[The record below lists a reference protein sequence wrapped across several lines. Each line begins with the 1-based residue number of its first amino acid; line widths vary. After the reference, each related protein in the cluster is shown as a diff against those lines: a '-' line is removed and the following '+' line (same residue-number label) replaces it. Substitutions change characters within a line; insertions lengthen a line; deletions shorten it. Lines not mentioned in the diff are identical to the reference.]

1 MLFNKKFGS
10 CVLLLSCFFVL
21 PNQGRTATLALPE
34 LVKAQALKAQDACF
48 TKMSQA
54 IEENEGSCGN
64 SGCAAAFNGC
74 YVEGESVVITAIN
87 DLVES
92 SSGHLSEVCQAGIDT
107 LANEASNDN
116 PWLDR
121 VMQQLPVTLDGDPI
135 ILYRLYFYE
144 LIYKTVNN
152 RDCKS

>member
-1 MLFNKKFGS
+1 MLLSKKSGFCLVILS
-10 CVLLLSCFFVL
+10 CFLLLS
-21 PNQGRTATLALPE
+21 NQGHAASFPLPE

-48 TKMSQA
+48 TKVSKA
-54 IEENEGSCGN
+54 IEENAGSCGN
-64 SGCAAAFNGC
+64 SGCGAAFNGC
-74 YVEGESVVITAIN
+74 YVEGESVVMNAIN
-87 DLVES
+87 DLIQQ
-92 SSGHLSEVCQAGIDT
+92 SSGHLSAMCQSGIDS

-121 VMQQLPVTLDGDPI
+121 VMQQLPVALDGDPI

-152 RDCKS
+152 RDCKA